1 MKRNFLLIPHLKIH
15 NANAMSSP
23 FTIGF
28 PAMTAWLGA
37 MHALERK
44 LHSQKLDINLIKLA
58 VSCHHFD
65 LQTYKGR
72 RDYLHSLVAKAS
84 PLNKNGGRTSLIEEA
99 RCHLEVSLL
108 IELDGYSQK
117 NYDSLIAVAHELV
130 MSMKVASGDVQNVWP
145 CEILSVNEMS
155 DDGSVDLKRILHKLM
170 LGNVLI
176 ERRDLVAQSMNDGKD
191 AIDSLLEY
199 LTVNHAATDEMTKE
213 GKTIWQSTRKEDGWL
228 VPIAVGYQG
237 ISPLSEE
244 KVLNQRDDDTP
255 HRFAESIV
263 TLGEFIM
270 PYRAKAIDEI
280 LWEYCTDLEN
290 DLYLCRNQI

>member
-28 PAMTAWLGA
+28 PAMTAWLGS

-44 LHSQKLDINLIKLA
+44 LHSQKLNINLIKLA

-65 LQTYKGR
+65 LQTYKGKS
-72 RDYLHSLVAKAS
+72 DYVHSIVGTAN
-84 PLNKNGGRTSLIEEA
+84 PLDKDGSRPAFIEEA

-108 IELDGYSQK
+108 IELEGYSQK
-117 NYDSLIAVAHELV
+117 DYDSLIGAARELV
-130 MSMKVASGDVQNVWP
+130 MSMKVTSGDVQNLWS

-155 DDGSVDLKRILHKLM
+155 DDRDTDLKRILHKLM
-170 LGNVLI
+170 LGNVLV
-176 ERRDLVAQSMNDGKD
+176 ERRNLVIQSMNDGKD

-199 LTVNHAATDEMTKE
+199 LTVNHAATGEMTKE
-213 GKTIWQSTRKEDGWL
+213 GKAIWRSVRKENGWL
-228 VPIAVGYQG
+228 VPISVGYQG

-280 LWEYCTDLEN
+280 LWEYHTDLEN